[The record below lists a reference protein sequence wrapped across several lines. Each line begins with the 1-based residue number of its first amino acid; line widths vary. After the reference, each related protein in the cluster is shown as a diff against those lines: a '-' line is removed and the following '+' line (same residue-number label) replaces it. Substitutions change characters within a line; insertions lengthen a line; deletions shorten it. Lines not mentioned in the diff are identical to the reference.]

1 VYGIIEPR
9 RPSLFEERVADNR
22 YARPMTMS
30 IAVVAHTSVIGD
42 SSCGHKKWNDNKN
55 RRG

>member
-1 VYGIIEPR
+1 MYGIIEPR

-42 SSCGHKKWNDNKN
+42 CSCGHKKWNDNKN